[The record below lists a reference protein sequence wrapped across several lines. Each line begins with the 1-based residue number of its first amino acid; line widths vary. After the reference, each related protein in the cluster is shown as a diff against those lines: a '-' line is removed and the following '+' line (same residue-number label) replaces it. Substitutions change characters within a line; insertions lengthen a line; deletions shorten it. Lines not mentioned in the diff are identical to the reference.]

1 MPVVDAAEGMW
12 PYVIDFVVAHH
23 KNMFGCISHNFHVQ
37 HQLSDGAQDQL
48 SYGAV
53 ESCSSTK
60 LIGNS
65 NIIVNN

>member
-48 SYGAV
+48 SYGALDG
-53 ESCSSTK
+53 CR
-60 LIGNS
+60 NS